1 MNGLSAPEERQ
12 PGPQRLARALFDRLE
27 ASLATSPLPPRF
39 ALRGASLLGALRAR
53 LSGRWP
59 TAAEVATLFGTGA
72 RASRRLAR
80 AVAAAEAR
88 NRLVVRR
95 SAGRSLAPFA
105 PLVSWRD
112 PAAAAALRP
121 PVVLAT
127 AHVGALY
134 LLAAGFDRLG
144 LRRTVLRWSPVHAP
158 APGEEPVV
166 TTGGLV
172 ARTEALRRGL
182 EALRRGDCV
191 ATALDGEHGAG
202 ERVELLGHPLDLG
215 VGAFAL
221 ARLGGVTVLP
231 VAALWRGSRVV
242 CELGAPVA
250 GPVEAARWFESLLR
264 NEPEQ
269 ISLGLL
275 RQLLLGP
282 TVGAAGQDALGR

>member
-1 MNGLSAPEERQ
+1 M
-12 PGPQRLARALFDRLE
+12 
-27 ASLATSPLPPRF
+27 
-39 ALRGASLLGALRAR
+39 
-53 LSGRWP
+53 
-59 TAAEVATLFGTGA
+59 
-72 RASRRLAR
+72 
-80 AVAAAEAR
+80 
-88 NRLVVRR
+88 
-95 SAGRSLAPFA
+95 
-105 PLVSWRD
+105 
-112 PAAAAALRP
+112 RP

-166 TTGGLV
+166 TTGGLLS
-172 ARTEALRRGL
+172 RTEALRRGL

-221 ARLGGVTVLP
+221 ARLGGVPVVP

-250 GPVEAARWFESLLR
+250 GPPEAARWFESLLR

-282 TVGAAGQDALGR
+282 PVGAAGQDALGR

>member
-1 MNGLSAPEERQ
+1 VTAAPSPEERET
-12 PGPQRLARALFDRLE
+12 GPLRFARALFDRLE
-27 ASLATSPLPPRF
+27 ASCATSPLPPRV
-39 ALRGASLLGALRAR
+39 ALRGAALLGALRAR
-53 LSGRWP
+53 LSRRWP
-59 TAAEVATLFGTGA
+59 TANEVATLFGTGP
-72 RASRRLAR
+72 RESRRLAR

-95 SAGRSLAPFA
+95 SAGRSLVPFA
-105 PLVSWRD
+105 PLVRWRD
-112 PAAAAALRP
+112 PAAAAALQP
-121 PVVLAT
+121 PLVLAT

-158 APGEEPVV
+158 APGEEPVA

-172 ARTEALRRGL
+172 SRTQALRRGL
-182 EALRRGDCV
+182 DGLRRGGYAV
-191 ATALDGEHGAG
+191 SALDGEHGAA

-221 ARLGGVTVLP
+221 ARLSGAQVVP

-250 GPVEAARWFESLLR
+250 GPAEAARWLESLLR
-264 NEPEQ
+264 RAPEQ